1 MFLLWGNGGRE
12 PNRPYSKYS
21 QTRGDGFAASIDVL
35 LTLLLRSSERVQS
48 LIAILDY

>member
-12 PNRPYSKYS
+12 ANRPYSKYS

-35 LTLLLRSSERVQS
+35 LTLLLRSSEREQLS
-48 LIAILDY
+48 ISILDY